1 MRSRNLTSL
10 ISGRAILPLTENMQF
25 RFQLGR
31 AAIRDITTGDIEDE
45 A

>member
-10 ISGRAILPLTENMQF
+10 ISGRASFPLTENMQF
-25 RFQLGR
+25 RFQLGC
-31 AAIRDITTGDIEDE
+31 AAICDITTGDIEDE